1 MKFFRGK
8 HNNTC
13 YINLY
18 GKTVNSYCYH
28 CYILNL
34 ADVHKFIDDGIN
46 GESGRGVYIQ
56 FAAIFATVGGDGVD
70 RDE

>member
-1 MKFFRGK
+1 M
-8 HNNTC
+8 H
-13 YINLY
+13 
-18 GKTVNSYCYH
+18 H

-56 FAAIFATVGGDGVD
+56 FASNVATVGGDGVD